1 MGATSVMFIA
11 TANSLLQLN
20 SSGAMRGRVMSL
32 WVVVCS
38 TPIGAPLIGFLA
50 GRYGARFALG
60 LGGVATVLVAIW
72 AGLALRRI
80 RDTRRLAAED
90 AAPPAAAALTV
101 AADCLAIDSN
111 VRARGRPQT
120 DTRTS
125 RQELA
130 SMKHP
135 RRP

>member
-1 MGATSVMFIA
+1 
-11 TANSLLQLN
+11 LLQLN
-20 SSGAMRGRVMSL
+20 SSAAMRGRVMSL
-32 WVVVCS
+32 WIVVFLGS

-90 AAPPAAAALTV
+90 AAPPGAAALTV